1 MVRQHALVCKLDK
14 TGKKGTR
21 MTEAANAT
29 AASPESVRRSGR
41 ERRLV
46 LRLLDYWRGV
56 VGDRTYPSM
65 SDIRS
70 DDIADMW
77 SFCFI
82 LDVDENKKDP
92 ILRYVG
98 EELLACYGAPC
109 DNLRVSELRKGSL
122 LACVTTYADEI
133 LRKGVPIS
141 YGDSFKGKNSEGVLC
156 RSILL
161 PLSDDDETITL
172 ILGGANYLKNPKPR

>member
-1 MVRQHALVCKLDK
+1 MDIGMRDA
-14 TGKKGTR
+14 
-21 MTEAANAT
+21 ENAKVT
-29 AASPESVRRSGR
+29 SAQPVRRSGR

-56 VGDRTYPSM
+56 LGDHTYPSM

-77 SFCFI
+77 PFCFI
-82 LDVDENKKDP
+82 LDIDESRDDP

-98 EELLACYGAPC
+98 EELVTCYGEPC
-109 DNLRVSELRKGSL
+109 ENLRISELRKGSL
-122 LACVTTYADEI
+122 LFCVTSYVGEI
-133 LRKGVPIS
+133 LHKGVPIS
-141 YGDSFKGKNSEGVLC
+141 YGDSFKSKNGEGVLC

-161 PLSDDDETITL
+161 PLSDNDETISL
-172 ILGGANYLKNPKPR
+172 ILGGANYLKNPEPEQ

>member
-1 MVRQHALVCKLDK
+1 
-14 TGKKGTR
+14 
-21 MTEAANAT
+21 MTEVANVT
-29 AASPESVRRSGR
+29 GASPEPARRSGR

-70 DDIADMW
+70 DDITDMW
-77 SFCFI
+77 PFCFI
-82 LDVDENKKDP
+82 LDVDDNKENP

-98 EELLACYGAPC
+98 EELVACYGAPC
-109 DNLRVSELRKGSL
+109 ENLRVSELRKDSL
-122 LACVTTYADEI
+122 LACVTAYAGEI

-141 YGDSFKGKNSEGVLC
+141 YGDSFKGEDGEGVLC

-161 PLSDDDETITL
+161 PLSDDDETISL
-172 ILGGANYLKNPKPR
+172 ILGGANYLKNPKPNRMKN